1 MALPAAVVAAEAAEA
16 GSLNTQQHCILEREE
31 GGNMGEA
38 YELDGQLFTTVG
50 EFLDAASH
58 EYKHGDK
65 DLAVQALED
74 YGFTVSDINP
84 GGHGPHPLSAIS
96 EGESK

>member
-1 MALPAAVVAAEAAEA
+1 MVAAAVVAAAV
-16 GSLNTQQHCILEREE
+16 GSCTAQEHCILEREE

-74 YGFTVSDINP
+74 YGFTLSDINA
-84 GGHGPHPLSAIS
+84 GGHGPHPISAKD
-96 EGESK
+96 EA

>member
-1 MALPAAVVAAEAAEA
+1 
-16 GSLNTQQHCILEREE
+16 
-31 GGNMGEA
+31 MGEA
-38 YELDGQLFTTVG
+38 YEFDGQLFTTVG
-50 EFLDAASH
+50 EFLDAVSH

-84 GGHGPHPLSAIS
+84 GGHGPHPLSTKS
-96 EGESK
+96 EGEVH